1 MQYTVIVD
9 INGQFVNKLRQPL
22 PLCSA
27 FKSEKG
33 SSTASVELFN
43 IVSSVSLCK
52 VSCNIADM
60 LSTGEFMCY
69 VICGAPCRGYIM
81 IPVSIFFFLSLELSN
96 CWYCFASSETCR
108 SINDLL
114 SDPTKLTSY
123 SSCVSGQDAQY
134 VLLHRT
140 NVLSLP

>member
-52 VSCNIADM
+52 VSGSQKQAITAAMARSDIQRQGRKYGNLPNM
-60 LSTGEFMCY
+60 ELTENMPGYLSAGCSSQAKLAY
-69 VICGAPCRGYIM
+69 KA
-81 IPVSIFFFLSLELSN
+81 SN
-96 CWYCFASSETCR
+96 HF
-108 SINDLL
+108 
-114 SDPTKLTSY
+114 
-123 SSCVSGQDAQY
+123 
-134 VLLHRT
+134 
-140 NVLSLP
+140 